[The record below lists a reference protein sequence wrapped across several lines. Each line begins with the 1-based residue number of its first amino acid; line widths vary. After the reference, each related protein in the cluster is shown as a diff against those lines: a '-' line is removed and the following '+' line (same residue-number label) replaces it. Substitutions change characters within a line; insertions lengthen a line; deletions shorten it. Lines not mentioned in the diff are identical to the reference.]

1 MRKRIVFVIGV
12 LLILA
17 GIFIIIKV
25 LASVIS
31 PQGKG
36 ALQINTNIKAD
47 IFLNGKNIGVSPLCK
62 CGQNDTLPSGEY
74 LIKIVPIDKDV
85 PEYVVKT
92 SIKPGVLTAV
102 EKTFLPESLGSSYVL
117 TLEKTSIKTPQ
128 LYISS
133 IPDNAIISVDGLTNG
148 ATPLLVKDISASEHE
163 LELQKQGFAK
173 KTIRIRTVPFYKLNV
188 MAILGTEGNENYV
201 SPSVVPTASPS
212 AALKLLVKI
221 KNTPTGFLRVR
232 ENPSLSGTE
241 ITRVKPGETFPF
253 IDEQTSWYQIQLTN
267 GSKGWISSDY
277 SEKVT
282 Q

>member
-1 MRKRIVFVIGV
+1 MFVVGV

-25 LASVIS
+25 LASILS

-36 ALQINTNIKAD
+36 ALQINTNIKTD
-47 IFLNGKNIGVSPLCK
+47 VFLNGKNIGVSPLCK
-62 CGQNDTLPSGEY
+62 CGQTDTLAAGEY
-74 LIKIVPIDKDV
+74 LIKLVPTDKEI

-92 SIKPGVLTAV
+92 RIKPGVLTAV

-117 TLEKTSIKTPQ
+117 TLEKISTKTPQ

-133 IPDNAIISVDGLTNG
+133 VPDNAIVSIDGSTNG
-148 ATPLLVKDISASEHE
+148 ASPFLVKDISASEHE

-188 MAILGTEGNENYV
+188 MAVLGTEGEDDSF
-201 SPSVVPTASPS
+201 SPSITPTASPS
-212 AALKLLVKI
+212 AALKIMVKI

-232 ENPSLSGTE
+232 NNPSLSGSE
-241 ITRVKPGETFPF
+241 IARVKPEETFPF
-253 IDEQTSWYQIQLTN
+253 IDEKPSWYQIQLTD
-267 GSKGWISSDY
+267 GTTGWISSDY
-277 SEKVT
+277 AEKVT